1 MNKVLLEESKKPL
14 NERRRT
20 FKQKLR
26 KGASVEIFD
35 DTDLS
40 DAAYRRSLNLND
52 ANLSSKNFKNTNF
65 DQTDP
70 KSQADYL
77 CGANFRDT
85 NLKGTNL
92 NSQTEVKFQNLNSG
106 GISSRGAKTRDYDKE
121 PIIIKDHAIILN
133 AIIGA
138 IYIITTILM
147 AICGKFSAQQILFL
161 VLLDCYFPLRAL
173 NKFSNFGKCYICFKN
188 DDITLYSKK
197 TEAVLYETKISN
209 IIGIKR
215 TTGPSYPEISKKTKC
230 LMLLF
235 AFIYLLLVFF
245 VAVVIDG
252 REENFWIIFAV
263 IISIS
268 FFPLV
273 LYRLFNGL
281 GFDII
286 NDSILIY
293 DKSSFIEVSFLSSKE
308 YRELKAY
315 FLLKTGKNLD
325 KIRPQIFV

>member
-1 MNKVLLEESKKPL
+1 MHNDEIARFGISKTRYDENIKDFL
-14 NERRRT
+14 QDKNCDKRNLAGGGLKFTSDGRQNSINASEQNFT
-20 FKQKLR
+20 NVVEQK
-26 KGASVEIFD
+26 SQS
-35 DTDLS
+35 DLS
-40 DAAYRRSLNLND
+40 CATDTPLQ
-52 ANLSSKNFKNTNF
+52 NFKTQVRN
-65 DQTDP
+65 
-70 KSQADYL
+70 
-77 CGANFRDT
+77 
-85 NLKGTNL
+85 
-92 NSQTEVKFQNLNSG
+92 
-106 GISSRGAKTRDYDKE
+106 YDKE

-161 VLLDCYFPLRAL
+161 ILLDCYFPLRAL

-188 DDITLYSKK
+188 DNITLYSKK
-197 TEAVLYETKISN
+197 TEAVLYETKISD
-209 IIGIKR
+209 ITCIKR

-235 AFIYLLLVFF
+235 AFIYLLLVLFI
-245 VAVVIDG
+245 AIVIDG
-252 REENFWIIFAV
+252 KEENFWIIFAV

-268 FFPLV
+268 FFPLL

-293 DKSSFIEVSFLSSKE
+293 DKSSFIEASFLSSKE
-308 YRELKAY
+308 YKELKAY

-325 KIRPQIFV
+325 KIQPQIFV

>member
-1 MNKVLLEESKKPL
+1 MHNDEIARFGINKTRYDKNIKDFLQNKNCDKRNLAGGGLKFTSDGRQNSINASEQNFTNAVE
-14 NERRRT
+14 
-20 FKQKLR
+20 QK
-26 KGASVEIFD
+26 SQS
-35 DTDLS
+35 DLS
-40 DAAYRRSLNLND
+40 CAADTPSQ
-52 ANLSSKNFKNTNF
+52 NFKT
-65 DQTDP
+65 
-70 KSQADYL
+70 QA
-77 CGANFRDT
+77 
-85 NLKGTNL
+85 
-92 NSQTEVKFQNLNSG
+92 
-106 GISSRGAKTRDYDKE
+106 RDYDKE
-121 PIIIKDHAIILN
+121 PITIKDHAIVLN

-173 NKFSNFGKCYICFKN
+173 NKFSNFGKRYICFKN

-209 IIGIKR
+209 IISIKR

-268 FFPLV
+268 FFPLL

-286 NDSILIY
+286 NDSMLIY

>member
-1 MNKVLLEESKKPL
+1 MWIRMNEARLEELKKIL
-14 NERRRT
+14 NERRQNLEQSSQEN
-20 FKQKLR
+20 FNVQN
-26 KGASVEIFD
+26 
-35 DTDLS
+35 S
-40 DAAYRRSLNLND
+40 DALKSDTSNLN
-52 ANLSSKNFKNTNF
+52 AEGNL
-65 DQTDP
+65 
-70 KSQADYL
+70 
-77 CGANFRDT
+77 
-85 NLKGTNL
+85 
-92 NSQTEVKFQNLNSG
+92 KFQNSDLDYAASNKNSKAQ
-106 GISSRGAKTRDYDKE
+106 IRDYDKE

-209 IIGIKR
+209 IISIKR
-215 TTGPSYPEISKKTKC
+215 TTGPSYPEISKKAKC

-268 FFPLV
+268 FFPLL

-308 YRELKAY
+308 YRELKTY
-315 FLLKTGKNLD
+315 FLLKIGKNLD
-325 KIRPQIFV
+325 KIQSQIFV

>member
-1 MNKVLLEESKKPL
+1 MHNDEIARFGISKTRYDKNIKDFL
-14 NERRRT
+14 QDKNCDKQNLAGGGLKFTSDGGQNSINASERNFT
-20 FKQKLR
+20 NAVEQKLQ
-26 KGASVEIFD
+26 S
-35 DTDLS
+35 
-40 DAAYRRSLNLND
+40 
-52 ANLSSKNFKNTNF
+52 NLSCATDTLSQNFKT
-65 DQTDP
+65 
-70 KSQADYL
+70 QAR
-77 CGANFRDT
+77 N
-85 NLKGTNL
+85 
-92 NSQTEVKFQNLNSG
+92 
-106 GISSRGAKTRDYDKE
+106 YDKE
-121 PIIIKDHAIILN
+121 PITIKDHAIILN

-147 AICGKFSAQQILFL
+147 AVCGKFSAQQILFL

-197 TEAVLYETKISN
+197 TEAVLYETKISD
-209 IIGIKR
+209 ITCIKR

-268 FFPLV
+268 FFPLL

-308 YRELKAY
+308 YREIKAY

-325 KIRPQIFV
+325 KIPPQIFV

>member
-1 MNKVLLEESKKPL
+1 MHNDEIARFGISKTRYDKNIKDFLQNKNCDKRNLVGGGLKFTSDGRR
-14 NERRRT
+14 NSINVSERNFT
-20 FKQKLR
+20 NAVEQK
-26 KGASVEIFD
+26 SQS
-35 DTDLS
+35 DLS
-40 DAAYRRSLNLND
+40 CTTDTPSQ
-52 ANLSSKNFKNTNF
+52 NFKT
-65 DQTDP
+65 
-70 KSQADYL
+70 QA
-77 CGANFRDT
+77 
-85 NLKGTNL
+85 
-92 NSQTEVKFQNLNSG
+92 
-106 GISSRGAKTRDYDKE
+106 RDYDKE

-197 TEAVLYETKISN
+197 TEAVLYETKISD
-209 IIGIKR
+209 IACIKR

-263 IISIS
+263 IIPIS
-268 FFPLV
+268 FLPLL

-293 DKSSFIEVSFLSSKE
+293 DKSSFIEASFLSSKE
-308 YRELKAY
+308 YRELKTY

-325 KIRPQIFV
+325 KIPPQIFV

>member
-1 MNKVLLEESKKPL
+1 MNEAKPKELKKIL
-14 NERRRT
+14 NERHQNLEQGLQEN
-20 FKQKLR
+20 FNVQN
-26 KGASVEIFD
+26 
-35 DTDLS
+35 S
-40 DAAYRRSLNLND
+40 DASKSDTSNLN
-52 ANLSSKNFKNTNF
+52 AEGNL
-65 DQTDP
+65 
-70 KSQADYL
+70 
-77 CGANFRDT
+77 
-85 NLKGTNL
+85 
-92 NSQTEVKFQNLNSG
+92 KFQNSDSDHAASNKNSKAQ
-106 GISSRGAKTRDYDKE
+106 IRDYDKE
-121 PIIIKDHAIILN
+121 PIIIKNHTIILN

-147 AICGKFSAQQILFL
+147 AVCGKFSAQQILFL

-188 DDITLYSKK
+188 DDITLCSKK
-197 TEAVLYETKISN
+197 TEAVLYETKISD
-209 IIGIKR
+209 IACIKR

-268 FFPLV
+268 FFPLL

-325 KIRPQIFV
+325 KIPPQIFV

>member
-1 MNKVLLEESKKPL
+1 MDKVRLEESKKLL
-14 NERRRT
+14 NEQRRNL
-20 FKQKLR
+20 KQKLR
-26 KGASVEIFD
+26 KGASADIFD
-35 DTDLS
+35 NADLS
-40 DAAYRRSLNLND
+40 DAADRRSLNLND
-52 ANLSSKNFKNTNF
+52 ANLSSKNFKNANF
-65 DQTDP
+65 NQTDP

-77 CGANFRDT
+77 CGANFRDA

-92 NSQTEVKFQNLNSG
+92 NSKDEVKFQNLNPG
-106 GISSRGAKTRDYDKE
+106 GISSRGTKTRDYDKE
-121 PIIIKDHAIILN
+121 PITIKDHAIILN

-215 TTGPSYPEISKKTKC
+215 TTGPSYPEISKKIKC

-268 FFPLV
+268 FFPLL

-325 KIRPQIFV
+325 KIPPQIFV

>member
-1 MNKVLLEESKKPL
+1 MRLEESKKLL
-14 NERRRT
+14 NEQRRNL
-20 FKQKLR
+20 KQKLR
-26 KGASVEIFD
+26 KGASAEIFD
-35 DTDLS
+35 DTDFS
-40 DAAYRRSLNLND
+40 DAADRRSLNSNE

-92 NSQTEVKFQNLNSG
+92 NSQTEVKFQNLNPSG
-106 GISSRGAKTRDYDKE
+106 VSSRGVKTRDYDKE

-147 AICGKFSAQQILFL
+147 AMCGKFSAQQILFL

-197 TEAVLYETKISN
+197 TEAILYETKISN
-209 IIGIKR
+209 IISIKR
-215 TTGPSYPEISKKTKC
+215 TTGLSYPEISKKTKC

-252 REENFWIIFAV
+252 REENFLIIFAV

-268 FFPLV
+268 FFPLL

-308 YRELKAY
+308 YGELKAY

>member
-1 MNKVLLEESKKPL
+1 MHNDEIARFGISKTRYDKNVKDFL
-14 NERRRT
+14 QDKNCDKRNLAGGGLKFTSDGRRNSINVSERNFT
-20 FKQKLR
+20 N
-26 KGASVEIFD
+26 AVE
-35 DTDLS
+35 
-40 DAAYRRSLNLND
+40 
-52 ANLSSKNFKNTNF
+52 
-65 DQTDP
+65 Q
-70 KSQADYL
+70 KSQSDFSCTADTPLRNY
-77 CGANFRDT
+77 
-85 NLKGTNL
+85 
-92 NSQTEVKFQNLNSG
+92 
-106 GISSRGAKTRDYDKE
+106 KTQARDYDKE

-197 TEAVLYETKISN
+197 AEVVLYETKISD
-209 IIGIKR
+209 ITCIKR

-268 FFPLV
+268 FFPLL

-293 DKSSFIEVSFLSSKE
+293 DKNSFIEVSFLSSKE
-308 YRELKAY
+308 YGELKAY

-325 KIRPQIFV
+325 KIPPQIFV

>member
-1 MNKVLLEESKKPL
+1 MWLEESKKLL
-14 NERRRT
+14 NEQCRNL
-20 FKQKLR
+20 KQKLR
-26 KGASVEIFD
+26 KGASAEIFD
-35 DTDLS
+35 DTDFS
-40 DAAYRRSLNLND
+40 DAADRSSSNLND

-65 DQTDP
+65 DHTDP

-85 NLKGTNL
+85 NLKSTNL
-92 NSQTEVKFQNLNSG
+92 NSQAEVKFQNLNTG
-106 GISSRGAKTRDYDKE
+106 GVSSRGVKTRDYDKE
-121 PIIIKDHAIILN
+121 PITIKDHAIILN

-138 IYIITTILM
+138 IYIITTISM

-268 FFPLV
+268 FFPLL

-293 DKSSFIEVSFLSSKE
+293 DKSSFIEASFLSGKE

-315 FLLKTGKNLD
+315 FLLKIGKNLD

>member
-1 MNKVLLEESKKPL
+1 MHNDEIARFGISKTRYDKNIKDFL
-14 NERRRT
+14 QDKNCDKQNLAGGGLKFTSDGGQNSINASERNFT
-20 FKQKLR
+20 NVVEQK
-26 KGASVEIFD
+26 SQS
-35 DTDLS
+35 DLS
-40 DAAYRRSLNLND
+40 CAADTPSQ
-52 ANLSSKNFKNTNF
+52 NFKT
-65 DQTDP
+65 
-70 KSQADYL
+70 QA
-77 CGANFRDT
+77 
-85 NLKGTNL
+85 
-92 NSQTEVKFQNLNSG
+92 
-106 GISSRGAKTRDYDKE
+106 RDYDKE

-161 VLLDCYFPLRAL
+161 VLLDCYFPLGAL

-197 TEAVLYETKISN
+197 TEAVLYETKISD
-209 IIGIKR
+209 ITCIKR

-245 VAVVIDG
+245 VSVVIDG

-268 FFPLV
+268 FFPLL

-293 DKSSFIEVSFLSSKE
+293 DKNSFIEASFLSSKE

-325 KIRPQIFV
+325 KIPPQIFV

>member
-1 MNKVLLEESKKPL
+1 MRLEESKKLL
-14 NERRRT
+14 NEHRRNL
-20 FKQKLR
+20 KQKLR

-40 DAAYRRSLNLND
+40 DAADRRSLNLND
-52 ANLSSKNFKNTNF
+52 ANLNSESPKDTNF
-65 DQTDP
+65 NQTNP
-70 KSQADYL
+70 ESQADHL
-77 CGANFRDT
+77 CGANFRDR
-85 NLKGTNL
+85 NLNGTNL
-92 NSQTEVKFQNLNSG
+92 NSQAEVKFQNLNPCG
-106 GISSRGAKTRDYDKE
+106 VSSRCFKTRDYDKE

-147 AICGKFSAQQILFL
+147 AICSKFSAQQILFL

-209 IIGIKR
+209 IISIKR

-235 AFIYLLLVFF
+235 AFIYLLLIFF

-252 REENFWIIFAV
+252 GEENFWIIFAA

-268 FFPLV
+268 FFPLL

-293 DKSSFIEVSFLSSKE
+293 DKSSFIEISFLSSKE
-308 YRELKAY
+308 YRELKTY
-315 FLLKTGKNLD
+315 FLLKIGKNLD
-325 KIRPQIFV
+325 KIPPQIFV

>member
-1 MNKVLLEESKKPL
+1 MHNDEIARFGISKTRYDKNIKYFL
-14 NERRRT
+14 QDKNCDKRNLANGGLKFTSDGGQNSINANE
-20 FKQKLR
+20 Q
-26 KGASVEIFD
+26 
-35 DTDLS
+35 
-40 DAAYRRSLNLND
+40 
-52 ANLSSKNFKNTNF
+52 NFKNVVE
-65 DQTDP
+65 Q
-70 KSQADYL
+70 KSQRGLSCATDMPSQ
-77 CGANFRDT
+77 NF
-85 NLKGTNL
+85 
-92 NSQTEVKFQNLNSG
+92 
-106 GISSRGAKTRDYDKE
+106 KTQARNYDKE
-121 PIIIKDHAIILN
+121 PITIKDHAIILN

-197 TEAVLYETKISN
+197 TEAVLYETKISD
-209 IIGIKR
+209 ITCIKR

-245 VAVVIDG
+245 VAVVIDR

-268 FFPLV
+268 FFPLL

-293 DKSSFIEVSFLSSKE
+293 DKNSFIEVSFLSSKE

-325 KIRPQIFV
+325 KIPPQIFV

>member
-1 MNKVLLEESKKPL
+1 MNNDEIARFGISKTRYDKNIKDSL
-14 NERRRT
+14 QNKNCDKRNLAGGGLK
-20 FKQKLR
+20 FKSDGGQNSINAREQNFTNVVEQK
-26 KGASVEIFD
+26 SQS
-35 DTDLS
+35 DLS
-40 DAAYRRSLNLND
+40 CAADTPSQ
-52 ANLSSKNFKNTNF
+52 NFKT
-65 DQTDP
+65 
-70 KSQADYL
+70 QAR
-77 CGANFRDT
+77 N
-85 NLKGTNL
+85 
-92 NSQTEVKFQNLNSG
+92 
-106 GISSRGAKTRDYDKE
+106 YDKE

-161 VLLDCYFPLRAL
+161 VLLDCYFPLRTL

-188 DDITLYSKK
+188 DNITLYSKK

-209 IIGIKR
+209 IISIKR

-245 VAVVIDG
+245 IAVVIDG

-268 FFPLV
+268 FFPLL

-293 DKSSFIEVSFLSSKE
+293 DKSSFIEASFLSSKE

-325 KIRPQIFV
+325 KIQPQIFV

>member
-1 MNKVLLEESKKPL
+1 MHNDEIARFGINKTRYDKNIKDFLQNKNCDKRNLAGGGLKFTSDGRRNSINVS
-14 NERRRT
+14 ERNFT
-20 FKQKLR
+20 NAVEQK
-26 KGASVEIFD
+26 SQS
-35 DTDLS
+35 DLS
-40 DAAYRRSLNLND
+40 CTTDTPSQ
-52 ANLSSKNFKNTNF
+52 NFKT
-65 DQTDP
+65 
-70 KSQADYL
+70 QA
-77 CGANFRDT
+77 
-85 NLKGTNL
+85 
-92 NSQTEVKFQNLNSG
+92 
-106 GISSRGAKTRDYDKE
+106 RDYDKE

-197 TEAVLYETKISN
+197 TEAVLYETKISD
-209 IIGIKR
+209 IACIKR

-263 IISIS
+263 IIPIS
-268 FFPLV
+268 FLPLL

-308 YRELKAY
+308 YKELKTY

-325 KIRPQIFV
+325 KIPPQIFV

>member
-1 MNKVLLEESKKPL
+1 MWLEESKKLL
-14 NERRRT
+14 NEGRQNL
-20 FKQKLR
+20 KQKLR
-26 KGASVEIFD
+26 KGANADIFD
-35 DTDLS
+35 DADLS
-40 DAAYRRSLNLND
+40 DATDRSSLNLND
-52 ANLSSKNFKNTNF
+52 TNLSSKSFKNANF
-65 DQTDP
+65 NQTDP
-70 KSQADYL
+70 ESQPDHL

-85 NLKGTNL
+85 NL
-92 NSQTEVKFQNLNSG
+92 NSKDEVKFQNLNPG

-197 TEAVLYETKISN
+197 TEAVLYETKISD
-209 IIGIKR
+209 ITCIKR

-268 FFPLV
+268 FFPLL

-293 DKSSFIEVSFLSSKE
+293 DKNSFIEVSFLSSKE
-308 YRELKAY
+308 YREIKAY

-325 KIRPQIFV
+325 KIPPQIFV

>member
-1 MNKVLLEESKKPL
+1 MRKDEIARFGISKTRYDKNIKDFLQNKNCDKQNLAGGGLKFTS
-14 NERRRT
+14 NGGQNSINASERNFT
-20 FKQKLR
+20 NAVEQK
-26 KGASVEIFD
+26 SQS
-35 DTDLS
+35 DLS
-40 DAAYRRSLNLND
+40 CATDTPSQ
-52 ANLSSKNFKNTNF
+52 NFKTQVRN
-65 DQTDP
+65 
-70 KSQADYL
+70 
-77 CGANFRDT
+77 
-85 NLKGTNL
+85 
-92 NSQTEVKFQNLNSG
+92 
-106 GISSRGAKTRDYDKE
+106 YDKE

-147 AICGKFSAQQILFL
+147 AVCGKFSAQQILFL

-197 TEAVLYETKISN
+197 TEAILYETKISN

-268 FFPLV
+268 FFTLL

-293 DKSSFIEVSFLSSKE
+293 DKNSFIEVSFLSSKE

-325 KIRPQIFV
+325 KIPPQIFA

>member
-1 MNKVLLEESKKPL
+1 MHNDEIARFGISKTRYDKNIKDFLQNKNCDKRNLAGGGLKFTSDGRRNSINVS
-14 NERRRT
+14 ERNFT
-20 FKQKLR
+20 NAVEQKSQR
-26 KGASVEIFD
+26 
-35 DTDLS
+35 DLS
-40 DAAYRRSLNLND
+40 CAADTPLQ
-52 ANLSSKNFKNTNF
+52 NFKT
-65 DQTDP
+65 
-70 KSQADYL
+70 QA
-77 CGANFRDT
+77 
-85 NLKGTNL
+85 
-92 NSQTEVKFQNLNSG
+92 
-106 GISSRGAKTRDYDKE
+106 RDYDKE

-173 NKFSNFGKCYICFKN
+173 NKFSNFGKRYICFKN

-197 TEAVLYETKISN
+197 TEAVLYETKISD
-209 IIGIKR
+209 ITCIKR
-215 TTGPSYPEISKKTKC
+215 TTGSSYPEISKKTKC

-235 AFIYLLLVFF
+235 AFIYLFLVFF

-252 REENFWIIFAV
+252 KEENFWIIFAV

-268 FFPLV
+268 FFPLL

-293 DKSSFIEVSFLSSKE
+293 DKSSFIEASFLSTKE

>member
-1 MNKVLLEESKKPL
+1 MHNDEIARFGISKMRYDKNIKDFLQNKNCDKRNFAGGGLKFTSDDRRNSINVS
-14 NERRRT
+14 ERNFT
-20 FKQKLR
+20 NAVEQKSQSDFSC
-26 KGASVEIFD
+26 AA
-35 DTDLS
+35 DTPS
-40 DAAYRRSLNLND
+40 Q
-52 ANLSSKNFKNTNF
+52 NFKT
-65 DQTDP
+65 
-70 KSQADYL
+70 QA
-77 CGANFRDT
+77 
-85 NLKGTNL
+85 
-92 NSQTEVKFQNLNSG
+92 
-106 GISSRGAKTRDYDKE
+106 RDYDKE

-161 VLLDCYFPLRAL
+161 VLLDCCFSLRAL

-197 TEAVLYETKISN
+197 TEAVLYETKISD
-209 IIGIKR
+209 ITCIKR

-235 AFIYLLLVFF
+235 AFIYLLLVLFI
-245 VAVVIDG
+245 AVVIDEK
-252 REENFWIIFAV
+252 EENFWIIFAV

-268 FFPLV
+268 FFPLL

-293 DKSSFIEVSFLSSKE
+293 DKSSFIEAAFLSSKE

-325 KIRPQIFV
+325 KIQPQIFV

>member
-1 MNKVLLEESKKPL
+1 MHNDEIARFGINKTRYDKNIKDFLQDKNCDKQNLAGGGLKFTSDGGQNSINVS
-14 NERRRT
+14 ERNFT
-20 FKQKLR
+20 NVVDQK
-26 KGASVEIFD
+26 SQS
-35 DTDLS
+35 DLS
-40 DAAYRRSLNLND
+40 CAADTPLRN
-52 ANLSSKNFKNTNF
+52 SKA
-65 DQTDP
+65 
-70 KSQADYL
+70 QA
-77 CGANFRDT
+77 
-85 NLKGTNL
+85 
-92 NSQTEVKFQNLNSG
+92 
-106 GISSRGAKTRDYDKE
+106 RDYDKE

-173 NKFSNFGKCYICFKN
+173 NKFSNFGKRYICFKN

-197 TEAVLYETKISN
+197 TEAVLYETKISD
-209 IIGIKR
+209 ITCIKR
-215 TTGPSYPEISKKTKC
+215 TTGSSYPEISKKTKC

-245 VAVVIDG
+245 IAVVIDG
-252 REENFWIIFAV
+252 KEENFWIIFAV

-268 FFPLV
+268 FFPLL

-293 DKSSFIEVSFLSSKE
+293 DKSSFIEASFLSTKE

>member
-1 MNKVLLEESKKPL
+1 MWIRMNEARLEELKKIL
-14 NERRRT
+14 NERRQNLEQSSQEN
-20 FKQKLR
+20 FNVQN
-26 KGASVEIFD
+26 
-35 DTDLS
+35 S
-40 DAAYRRSLNLND
+40 DALKSDTSNLN
-52 ANLSSKNFKNTNF
+52 AEGNL
-65 DQTDP
+65 
-70 KSQADYL
+70 
-77 CGANFRDT
+77 
-85 NLKGTNL
+85 
-92 NSQTEVKFQNLNSG
+92 KFQNSDLDYAASNKNSKAQ
-106 GISSRGAKTRDYDKE
+106 IRDYDKE

-209 IIGIKR
+209 IISIKR

-252 REENFWIIFAV
+252 KEENFWIIFAV

-268 FFPLV
+268 FFPLL

-308 YRELKAY
+308 YRELKTY
-315 FLLKTGKNLD
+315 FLLKIGKNLD
-325 KIRPQIFV
+325 KIQSQIFV